1 MSTNFRNIF
10 GTIVHDIPEGLSP
23 IEFRNLYGT
32 LVHNIPEGVSPI
44 ELRNLYGTLSHSEPS
59 FSGSLSDITGTV
71 NASASFDATS
81 LGYSTSSVN
90 FQWTWQSVPS
100 GSSITN
106 QAYPLPDNQVNTYF
120 NMSDNKGLWHFEG
133 NADDSSGDGRN
144 GTPNNA
150 TLVAGKV
157 GAQAYQFLDTDTSYI
172 DFGLASDFLVPSSP
186 FSVAIWIKGDGG
198 WTPSVYDAVLGFSNT
213 FSWTEGMGIY
223 WNDATTIRGFIN
235 VYNQQPV
242 DGTITNVEEWNH
254 IVMTYDQTDLKMYIN
269 GAMTTEQNRNITLNG
284 LTNNLQVGRLGTHG
298 KLPARLDEFAIWT
311 RTLSDLEVN
320 NLYFLQSGS
329 IATDLAGNVGFG
341 DTFTFVPD
349 VSGTFTTNLS
359 VTDGVNSLSGNA
371 NAVISAAPTPPPGP
385 ITGSNPTVDLVEA
398 GDTGY
403 VLNTYRIQNLSVQR
417 SRTTEQV
424 PFKLGTKGR
433 QSLRLRT
440 NTEFTGSS

>member
-71 NASASFDATS
+71 NVSASFDATN

-157 GAQAYQFLDTDTSYI
+157 GAQAYQF
-172 DFGLASDFLVPSSP
+172 
-186 FSVAIWIKGDGG
+186 
-198 WTPSVYDAVLGFSNT
+198 
-213 FSWTEGMGIY
+213 
-223 WNDATTIRGFIN
+223 
-235 VYNQQPV
+235 
-242 DGTITNVEEWNH
+242 
-254 IVMTYDQTDLKMYIN
+254 
-269 GAMTTEQNRNITLNG
+269 
-284 LTNNLQVGRLGTHG
+284 
-298 KLPARLDEFAIWT
+298 
-311 RTLSDLEVN
+311 
-320 NLYFLQSGS
+320 
-329 IATDLAGNVGFG
+329 
-341 DTFTFVPD
+341 
-349 VSGTFTTNLS
+349 
-359 VTDGVNSLSGNA
+359 
-371 NAVISAAPTPPPGP
+371 
-385 ITGSNPTVDLVEA
+385 
-398 GDTGY
+398 
-403 VLNTYRIQNLSVQR
+403 
-417 SRTTEQV
+417 
-424 PFKLGTKGR
+424 
-433 QSLRLRT
+433 
-440 NTEFTGSS
+440 